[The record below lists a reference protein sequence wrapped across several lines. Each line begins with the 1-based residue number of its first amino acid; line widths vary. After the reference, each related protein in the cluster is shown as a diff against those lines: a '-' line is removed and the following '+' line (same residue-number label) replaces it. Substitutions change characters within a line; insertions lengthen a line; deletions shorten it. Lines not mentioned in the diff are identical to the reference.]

1 MLFVWVLTLN
11 TYCGTM
17 RTLDLGKLEVPI
29 DNEILGIYEWML
41 RGHFSRITIESE
53 KRFRYDYGN
62 SGSRGYY
69 TGSYALNDNLLT
81 LVSDSVISEE
91 LIHIIEGQDTVR
103 RDLDKTEFMFIVTKK
118 GLHQKNIA
126 GDFWK
131 KPSLIKK

>member
-1 MLFVWVLTLN
+1 MG
-11 TYCGTM
+11 TYAEYLLRNNEDFRFG
-17 RTLDLGKLEVPI
+17 EVGSTYRQG
-29 DNEILGIYEWML
+29 ILGIYEWML